1 MKIAS
6 YFGII
11 LMILAG
17 CQGIQISDN
26 PGVSK
31 LTPYITQADNSATA
45 EITAV
50 VTETVPVTAPTAT
63 PIIHVVALG
72 ETISSIALHYG
83 MPMDAI
89 IKANLNAKPNA
100 LIVGDELVIPA
111 SNNRQAVAVDQS
123 ILENIQISDPDCI
136 RTGDGGLWC
145 AVHIDNKGQE
155 DLENIVA
162 TISFRDSDGNVLE
175 ERSAPTLMRYV
186 AAGAAI
192 PAVVFLEK
200 VPEMY
205 TDATASLFSALIA
218 EASISPYLTVAVE
231 EETRTLGGAEATIS
245 GLMRVEVEQEKD
257 RADIWIGAAAFDAD
271 GFLVGVRRL
280 ETLVTT
286 NETFN
291 FNITVYSSAGSIA
304 QVVLYTE
311 AYKPN

>member
-17 CQGIQISDN
+17 CRGIQISDY

-31 LTPYITQADNSATA
+31 LTPYITQAENSATA
-45 EITAV
+45 EIPAV

-231 EETRTLGGAEATIS
+231 EETRTL
-245 GLMRVEVEQEKD
+245 D
-257 RADIWIGAAAFDAD
+257 
-271 GFLVGVRRL
+271 RL
-280 ETLVTT
+280 ETSVAT
-286 NETFN
+286 NEMFN

-304 QVVLYTE
+304 RVVLYTE